1 MADINDKELDVI
13 NRQSLFLLRDLDPK
27 IKQDFAKLDN
37 AYPDRMMSEE
47 ERKVFDEKHIPLYA
61 EALKNVSS
69 ETLMMQL
76 AGVTGIPGSI
86 TNAELIEKEVERR
99 IQEAAKGNKEILQDK
114 YFESLLFFS
123 ANAQKQS
130 NLFNTDHQSI
140 LENNEYIA
148 EHRGKIKPEDIAVH
162 HFNQTVRLNDV
173 QLQAFEQYKNFHTSE
188 TQEQTRGNSTLDD
201 VSNPTPENTT
211 AREETADINDKNFLD
226 YLESVNIKPEDY
238 QNMTPMAAAAVYRGF
253 MNQNADRNEEK
264 NELSAAERDEQALND
279 ILNDENYT
287 EEEKELAL
295 DIAIESEK
303 ARNNPQPEETREQD
317 NEFDLGQE
325 DTDNEETREQDNE
338 FDLGREDAENTH
350 TPQRNREEHIWGTI
364 PTLEVNPEDYGLTLD
379 KALALVNEDKLNGLS
394 KEELLAVHRLIAASA
409 GNADALKKVKEV
421 GRERLASFVANKDGF
436 RIQDAAAYKAMINTF
451 GADGMTG
458 TGEGALVRMSEVGA
472 KAHEKLTEQ
481 VRAYDLENELI
492 DLTKEKNAEIGSGF
506 EEIFEEIDKINIA
519 EKPQDGRED
528 IFAEARQV
536 LESLDFRDEKG
547 KPLSAEAANKLRQ
560 SLIEAAKLEAAKNLL
575 PYRGVLSSA
584 TIQQEVLQELEVAV
598 YNTVVMDKVNG
609 AGNKNF
615 PDKARAAVQAWA
627 KLSEGSKIKVSEAA
641 VQAQFAITYDRVQGY
656 ALRLEQR
663 VGKNS
668 ALDRYAARIK
678 AFDDRHKDN
687 KNYNRAKTAL
697 KFIGSAVKGYG
708 LYTVASMT
716 APVGM
721 VALMGYNTV
730 KAVKNIRKSYKA
742 SGEKNF
748 WQYLKKN
755 KVQVLAQSAGM
766 LASAVGLG
774 GAAADTVN
782 TFGIQGGEI
791 LNQVMSNPAIQHI
804 AQNRVVVG
812 MTAGVAPK
820 AANLISRLA
829 DVARGKAT
837 WKDVKNEFKDLTKT
851 AAAIGAGFAIN
862 QGLGAIAADTGLTS
876 ILNGEQPEAENRDY
890 NYDERLQK
898 LGVSPEVYEHMTEA
912 QKEQLIFSREIELGD
927 QAVHQPLSEDQQRWD
942 ARNDKFLGAELKESI
957 YDLVEKGEIKL
968 PEGIESKEEF
978 AYKYAMLRELAPV
991 AQADAINNIETML
1004 KGGELTP
1011 EQFQNIQT
1019 AMGYIADTGEY
1030 SGPGATTS
1038 HEQTTHHENGAH
1050 HQENNNENQQD
1061 REQNTSPEPKPNLD
1075 EQTID
1080 NALGN
1085 LTPENAEALRNAVY
1099 QDCVAHGMSPED
1111 AQIIAYKA
1119 TQEFTS
1125 LHVQGKDFE
1134 AKELMHTLHKELTES
1149 DYNNKLQDFLH
1160 GDENDSNRV
1169 NRLQGQAQAT
1179 NAAYHEA
1186 EAREAE
1192 TRAALEAAEAS
1203 GDRSAII
1210 RAQESHGDAL
1220 KDLAHLR
1227 EDFIKDN
1234 VKLAE
1239 ATYKN
1244 DIDTAKSDINRL
1256 EQLEN
1261 KVDRLEGRIDNKE
1274 GRLHDINTPDAD
1286 ADKHEANRYER
1297 QTDRNLNKL
1306 ERIERLE
1313 AKVQEAYRE
1322 MAEINGT
1329 KITSETTVEDVLKA
1343 NEAHRAQMQDQIA
1356 ESESNLDRLK
1366 AGDYSKIPTLNEPQD
1381 TYNQSELHD
1390 VVNDTLVGEQQTSQ
1404 NVLIENDK
1412 PEPEMTLQEQELPHP
1427 TNEAQENTEQNDVKQ
1442 SQYEQT
1448 ITENNTYEANN
1459 TSRDELAYQE
1469 DNQGQ
1474 TYYGNGNFQI
1484 NPDSNAQSM
1493 ADDYSQTTGAASYS
1507 ENPEPIVTPAAENS
1521 NAGTTPQPEEK
1532 IYNMTDSQGQKI
1544 GYNVSENGR
1553 VNIYG
1558 KNFSGH
1564 GELNQD
1570 IAENAAQQLKEG
1582 NMTQE
1587 EFNKI
1592 NRHTYGTEAAQ
1603 GGKLSQDALARL
1615 RNGEPL
1621 HQEETRPAAETKTNE
1636 QQPLQRGSTRGV
1648 RTGGGRD

>member
-13 NRQSLFLLRDLDPK
+13 NRESLYLLRELDPK

-37 AYPDRMMSEE
+37 AYPDHMMTAEA
-47 ERKVFDEKHIPLYA
+47 RKVFDEKHLPLYA
-61 EALKNVSS
+61 ETLKEVSS
-69 ETLMMQL
+69 ETLLMYQSGL
-76 AGVTGIPGSI
+76 GIIRG
-86 TNAELIEKEVERR
+86 TVGEAKLIEKEIERR

-114 YFESLLFFS
+114 YFESLLFLA
-123 ANAQKQS
+123 ANGRNQS
-130 NLFNTDHQSI
+130 KLFDTDHQSTR
-140 LENNEYIA
+140 ESNRYIA

-173 QLQAFEQYKNFHTSE
+173 QAQAFEQYKNFHTSE
-188 TQEQTRGNSTLDD
+188 AREQTRENSILDD
-201 VSNPTPENTT
+201 VSDPTQENTAERQEQT
-211 AREETADINDKNFLD
+211 TR
-226 YLESVNIKPEDY
+226 P
-238 QNMTPMAAAAVYRGF
+238 MT
-253 MNQNADRNEEK
+253 
-264 NELSAAERDEQALND
+264 AAERDEQALND
-279 ILNDENYT
+279 ILNDKNYT
-287 EEEKELAL
+287 EEEKDLAL
-295 DIAIESEK
+295 DIAIESER
-303 ARNNPQPEETREQD
+303 ARNNLQPEETREQD

-325 DTDNEETREQDNE
+325 DADNEEAREQDNE

-350 TPQRNREEHIWGTI
+350 TPQRNREGHIWGTI

-436 RIQDAAAYKAMINTF
+436 RIQDAAAYKAMIDTF

-528 IFAEARQV
+528 IFAGARQV
-536 LESLDFRDEKG
+536 LESLDFRDEEG

-774 GAAADTVN
+774 GAAADAVSTL
-782 TFGIQGGEI
+782 GIQGGEI

-1011 EQFQNIQT
+1011 EQLQNIQT

-1030 SGPGATTS
+1030 SGPGRTIVNDHQ
-1038 HEQTTHHENGAH
+1038 HEDRTQQDQ
-1050 HQENNNENQQD
+1050 HQEHQGREGEREDGNQPEN
-1061 REQNTSPEPKPNLD
+1061 RTPID
-1075 EQTID
+1075 EQVINRAMLHD
-1080 NALGN
+1080 
-1085 LTPENAEALRNAVY
+1085 TPEVEARNQAALRNAIY
-1099 QDCVAHGMSPED
+1099 EECRLHGMNEND
-1111 AQIIAYKA
+1111 ARVIAERGL
-1119 TQEFTS
+1119 QEFNA
-1125 LHVQGKDFE
+1125 LRAEGKEFE
-1134 AKELMHTLHKELTES
+1134 AKELMHTLHKELGEYEHQQ
-1149 DYNNKLQDFLH
+1149 DVKDFLH
-1160 GDENDSNRV
+1160 GDENDSARV
-1169 NRLQGQAQAT
+1169 DKLQGKAQAT
-1179 NAAYHEA
+1179 TAAYHQAEEL
-1186 EAREAE
+1186 EAR
-1192 TRAALEAAEAS
+1192 TRAALEAAEQS
-1203 GDRSAII
+1203 GDRSAIV
-1210 RAQESHGDAL
+1210 RAQEVHGDAL
-1220 KDLAHLR
+1220 RDLAHLR
-1227 EDFIKDN
+1227 EDFVKDN
-1234 VKLAE
+1234 VDLAK
-1239 ATYKN
+1239 ATYHN
-1244 DIDTAKSDINRL
+1244 DIKTAQDDINRL
-1256 EQLEN
+1256 DQLEN
-1261 KVDRLEGRIDNKE
+1261 KAGRLDDRIDNKE
-1274 GRLHDINTPDAD
+1274 GRLRDINTPAAD
-1286 ADKHEANRYER
+1286 ADKHEANKYER
-1297 QTDRNLNKL
+1297 QTDRNLNRL
-1306 ERIERLE
+1306 ERIENLE
-1313 AKVQEAYRE
+1313 ARQQAAYRE

-1329 KITSETTVEDVLKA
+1329 KITDKTTVDDILRA
-1343 NEAHRAQMQDQIA
+1343 NEAHRAAMHNQISEA
-1356 ESESNLDRLK
+1356 ESNLERVK
-1366 AGDYSKIPTLNEPQD
+1366 NGDYSRIPTLNENTD
-1381 TYNQSELHD
+1381 TYSQSRLHEAVNEEMIDVHTRSAAEQTPLETPALETPQTLDEMHRETQPIQQENVNHQPAEEERAAQTEEGQHKDTVVFEKYPDENRNVQIYSFVDSRGQELGYSVDEKGQVHIYGEEMKGHD
-1390 VVNDTLVGEQQTSQ
+1390 NLNRDIAADAEKRVQNGSMDAESFSAIHEHAYGPDKDDASENKTGNEEKSRREQR
-1404 NVLIENDK
+1404 
-1412 PEPEMTLQEQELPHP
+1412 QEQR
-1427 TNEAQENTEQNDVKQ
+1427 EQRR
-1442 SQYEQT
+1442 T
-1448 ITENNTYEANN
+1448 IRDLRGINPERGINTENNH
-1459 TSRDELAYQE
+1459 SHD
-1469 DNQGQ
+1469 
-1474 TYYGNGNFQI
+1474 
-1484 NPDSNAQSM
+1484 
-1493 ADDYSQTTGAASYS
+1493 
-1507 ENPEPIVTPAAENS
+1507 
-1521 NAGTTPQPEEK
+1521 
-1532 IYNMTDSQGQKI
+1532 
-1544 GYNVSENGR
+1544 
-1553 VNIYG
+1553 
-1558 KNFSGH
+1558 
-1564 GELNQD
+1564 
-1570 IAENAAQQLKEG
+1570 G
-1582 NMTQE
+1582 NM
-1587 EFNKI
+1587 
-1592 NRHTYGTEAAQ
+1592 
-1603 GGKLSQDALARL
+1603 
-1615 RNGEPL
+1615 P
-1621 HQEETRPAAETKTNE
+1621 
-1636 QQPLQRGSTRGV
+1636 RGRTIGV
-1648 RTGGGRD
+1648 RQVGRE